1 MRWPVCELVSE
12 LSCCPACSCR
22 KGMML
27 TVVDLP
33 ESTWLN
39 GWMSVISLAD
49 TKAPDGDDEPDDDD
63 VDVGL
68 LLLAGDGV
76 SDVL

>member
-1 MRWPVCELVSE
+1 
-12 LSCCPACSCR
+12 
-22 KGMML
+22 MML

-68 LLLAGDGV
+68 LLLAGDDV